1 MVRHDDM
8 RVARDLQC
16 LAGNTLGFEH
26 CHLFDQDAGIND
38 HAVADDRRAVLIHDA
53 GRHKMKG
60 QLRVAMDDG
69 MTRIVASLVTY
80 DEIVVAG
87 DQIGYFAFALVAP
100 LSANEYSVHDM
111 RPFA

>member
-1 MVRHDDM
+1 
-8 RVARDLQC
+8 
-16 LAGNTLGFEH
+16 
-26 CHLFDQDAGIND
+26 
-38 HAVADDRRAVLIHDA
+38 
-53 GRHKMKG
+53 MKG

-87 DQIGYFAFALVAP
+87 DQVGYFAFALVAP